1 MKPVYH
7 IKQMLCARAA
17 QQRVPISGAFE
28 LTPRCNFRCKMCYI
42 RQTPEQMAAVG
53 RERTARQWLELGR
66 QARDAGMIFLLL
78 TGGEPFLRP
87 DFGEIYE
94 GLTKLGLSISINTNG
109 SLLSDSLKELF
120 RRLPPAMVNVTVYAA
135 SPQGY
140 ETLCGS
146 GAGYEKALQAMD
158 FFRQLGVVVNM
169 NTTITPW
176 NVADYEQIWAVA
188 RSRNLSLRV
197 TGYNFPPARGGCS
210 PEYSRLEPEEVGRL
224 LARDVLYTGGEGQ
237 LRQIAAKLGTAD
249 EISMRCT
256 MEPGEG
262 MACYAGK
269 SQFWVTWDGRMSPC
283 GMLEEPVADPFE
295 AGFAPAWQQI
305 AERTAQITLCPDCRD
320 CEIKGTC
327 TNCAAVTHAET
338 GRFDGKPDYMCRL
351 NQSYR
356 KEIRRM
362 ANEELCK

>member
-1 MKPVYH
+1 MKQLYH
-7 IKQMLCARAA
+7 IKRMLCARAA
-17 QQRVPISGAFE
+17 LQRSPISGTFE

-42 RQTPEQMAAVG
+42 RQNPEQMALLG
-53 RERTARQWLELGR
+53 RERTAGEWLELGR
-66 QARDAGMIFLLL
+66 QARDAGMVFLLL

-87 DFGEIYE
+87 DFEEIYT

-109 SLLSDSLKELF
+109 SLLSGELKSLF

-135 SPQGY
+135 TEEGY
-140 ETLCGS
+140 QTLCGN
-146 GAGYEKALQAMD
+146 GTGLEKALGTID
-158 FFRQLGVVVNM
+158 FFRQLGTAVHM

-176 NVADYEQIWAVA
+176 NVDEYEQIWAVA
-188 RSRNLSLRV
+188 DELGLKLRV

-210 PEYSRLEPEEVGRL
+210 PEFGRLEPEVVGRL
-224 LARDVLYTGGEGQ
+224 LARDVLYTGGEVQ
-237 LRQIAAKLGTAD
+237 LRNIAAKLGTAD
-249 EISMRCT
+249 EIGMCCT

-269 SQFWVTWDGRMSPC
+269 SQFWVTWDGRMTPC
-283 GMLEEPVADPFE
+283 GMIEEPVARPFE
-295 AGFAPAWQQI
+295 QGFDTAWKDI
-305 AERTAQITLCPDCRD
+305 AEKTAAITLCPDCRE

-338 GRFDGKPDYMCRL
+338 GRFDGRPDYMCRL

-356 KEIRRM
+356 REIRRI
-362 ANEELCK
+362 AGD